1 MVDFSRSIAAV
12 YREFG
17 VQATFRPAAGG
28 PPKDGLV
35 ILDQPGGEIFGGA
48 LITTD
53 YTLRFPVATFQ
64 DVQKGDRFT
73 LNRTDY
79 VARESA
85 QPLQDG
91 LEATVPLAKTTP

>member
-1 MVDFSRSIAAV
+1 VDFSADITSFYAD
-12 YREFG
+12 FG
-17 VQATFRPAAGG
+17 VEATHRPAAGG
-28 PPKDGLV
+28 PPATGKV